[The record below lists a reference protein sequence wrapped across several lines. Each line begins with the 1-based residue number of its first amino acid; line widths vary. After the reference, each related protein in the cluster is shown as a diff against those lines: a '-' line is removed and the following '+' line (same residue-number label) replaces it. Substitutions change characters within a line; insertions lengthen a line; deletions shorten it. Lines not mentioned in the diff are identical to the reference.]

1 MIAFLTLEL
10 HIEAAQS
17 LKDKRQVVRSL
28 KDRLRAHFN
37 VAVAE
42 LDPSGLWNRATL
54 GVVGISDS
62 RDYLDGLMKNVERQA
77 TRIANNGG
85 ADVADSFLVYLLS
98 LPCACAG
105 SGFLIFSFV
114 LLKRCTWKIAVRS
127 TIGGAS
133 EKPCGRRSSPSW
145 RASWA
150 TRASAWSTSPAWCW
164 RRIHARR
171 KCSLRWMEMTR
182 KPSAHWKD

>member
-42 LDPSGLWNRATL
+42 LDPSGLWNRATV

-62 RDYLDGLMKNVERQA
+62 RDYLDGLMKNIERQA

-85 ADVADSFLVYLLS
+85 ADVADSFVEY
-98 LPCACAG
+98 
-105 SGFLIFSFV
+105 I
-114 LLKRCTWKIAVRS
+114 
-127 TIGGAS
+127 
-133 EKPCGRRSSPSW
+133 
-145 RASWA
+145 
-150 TRASAWSTSPAWCW
+150 
-164 RRIHARR
+164 
-171 KCSLRWMEMTR
+171 
-182 KPSAHWKD
+182 